1 MFGIGFPEL
10 LVILVVALL
19 VFGPAKLPEL
29 ARSLGRGLAEFRR
42 ASNDLRSGLM
52 DAVDDKGGRAQPGS
66 GRTAAERAQKLAEP
80 AEAPAQAADA
90 KLPEPETIPAT
101 PGSHTPPE
109 PAEATAGSDT
119 PPETAEATAGSDT
132 PSETAAATAGS
143 DTPSETAA
151 ATPGSDTP
159 PEAASPAAESEAV
172 EGAAAEKPS
181 GG

>member
-80 AEAPAQAADA
+80 VEAPAQAADA
-90 KLPEPETIPAT
+90 KLPEPETVP
-101 PGSHTPPE
+101 
-109 PAEATAGSDT
+109 ATAGSDT
-119 PPETAEATAGSDT
+119 PPETA
-132 PSETAAATAGS
+132 AATA
-143 DTPSETAA
+143 
-151 ATPGSDTP
+151 GSDTP

>member
-52 DAVDDKGGRAQPGS
+52 DAVDDKGGRAEPGS

-80 AEAPAQAADA
+80 ADEAPVAPSAADA
-90 KLPEPETIPAT
+90 EIPEA
-101 PGSHTPPE
+101 
-109 PAEATAGSDT
+109 
-119 PPETAEATAGSDT
+119 
-132 PSETAAATAGS
+132 PSAPTAAA
-143 DTPSETAA
+143 
-151 ATPGSDTP
+151 PGAKPT
-159 PEAASPAAESEAV
+159 EPAAREDAKPT
-172 EGAAAEKPS
+172 AAAEKPS